1 MDFWLSWGLLA
12 GPGWRPAYHGSGLDE
27 LACLVLPLVLLGV
40 VLLVV
45 MRRTPAPTDE
55 ELPDEAGTDTASDQ
69 P

>member
-12 GPGWRPAYHGSGLDE
+12 GPVWRPAYHGSGLDE